1 MKLLAILFTALVA
14 LLHSG
19 FLVLEMF
26 LWESPIALNAFG
38 TTAEFAS
45 ETAFMAA
52 NQGLYN
58 GFIAVGLFWGL
69 ISRKRDVVMFFLL
82 CVIVAGAYGA
92 LTVKPS
98 IFFVQAVPAILALV
112 FTFFTKPKIY

>member
-1 MKLLAILFTALVA
+1 MKLLATLFTALVA

-58 GFIAVGLFWGL
+58 GFIAAGLFWGL
-69 ISRKRDVVMFFLL
+69 LLIRVLQGLNDLKHKNDIQVWLTMFLY
-82 CVIVAGAYGA
+82 I
-92 LTVKPS
+92 
-98 IFFVQAVPAILALV
+98 
-112 FTFFTKPKIY
+112 